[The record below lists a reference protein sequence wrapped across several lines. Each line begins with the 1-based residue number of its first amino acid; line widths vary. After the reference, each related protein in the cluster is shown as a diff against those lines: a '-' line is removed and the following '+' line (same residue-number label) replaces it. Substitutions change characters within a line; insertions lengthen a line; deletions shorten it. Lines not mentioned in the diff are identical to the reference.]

1 MGQLIDSSVIMD
13 FERRGHRIDVLK
25 AAVRD
30 DPAAIATITASELLL
45 GVHRADTSER
55 GQLRRLFVE
64 DVFEWALLVP
74 FDLRVARTHGRL
86 WAELATS
93 GQLIGAHDLIIAA
106 TALAHGHS
114 LLTHNLREFE
124 RVPGL
129 TVRQPTW

>member
-1 MGQLIDSSVIMD
+1 MGQLIDSSVIID
-13 FERRGHRIDVLK
+13 FERRGHNVDVLQS
-25 AAVRD
+25 AVGD
-30 DPAAIATITASELLL
+30 EPAAIATITASELLV
-45 GVHRADTSER
+45 GAHRADTLER
-55 GQLRRLFVE
+55 GQLRRLFTE
-64 DVFEWALLVP
+64 DVLEWALVVP
-74 FDLRVARTHGRL
+74 FDLLVARTHARL

-114 LLTHNLREFE
+114 VLTHNVRDFD

>member
-1 MGQLIDSSVIMD
+1 MGQLIDSSVFID
-13 FERRGHRIDVLK
+13 LERKGLGLELLTK
-25 AAVRD
+25 ESGEEPLAL
-30 DPAAIATITASELLL
+30 ATITASELLTGL
-45 GVHRADTSER
+45 YRAASQD
-55 GQLRRLFVE
+55 RRLQRAEFFESISELLTVE
-64 DVFEWALLVP
+64 P
-74 FDLRVARTHGRL
+74 FDLQVARTHAQL